1 MIQLLSNALKHSDLG
16 MKIET
21 CYIINNLGK
30 KGYTFKILDSN
41 VLGILREI
49 LITDEVT
56 RWEALRIFEILTK
69 KIEDKNRLIIENN
82 IMKALFA
89 TLKKGF
95 RSYDP
100 VL

>member
-1 MIQLLSNALKHSDLG
+1 LIQLLSNALKHSDLG